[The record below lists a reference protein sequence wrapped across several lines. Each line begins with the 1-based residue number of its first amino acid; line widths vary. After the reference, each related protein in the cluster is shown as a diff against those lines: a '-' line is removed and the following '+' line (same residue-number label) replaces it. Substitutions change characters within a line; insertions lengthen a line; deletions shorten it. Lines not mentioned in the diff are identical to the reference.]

1 MSAKNRDRQG
11 RWRTKTV
18 AFHVSEEENM
28 AIDEAVALTGM
39 TKQDYIIAKLTNR
52 DVVVVGNPRVFKALK
67 TKMEGIYN
75 ELLRINSAGD
85 VNEQLLDSINLV
97 AKIYAGMIENGK
109 GDEV

>member
-11 RWRTKTV
+11 RWRAKTV

-39 TKQDYIIAKLTNR
+39 TKQDYIIAKLPNQ
-52 DVVVVGNPRVFKALK
+52 DVVVVGNPRVLKALK

-75 ELLRINSAGD
+75 ELLRINSAGE